1 MYINETN
8 SQIGDLIQLS
18 INDKL
23 NDYTITGVIQFRGVN
38 INEGYKAV
46 NLIKEYA
53 KRLCLLFWWL
63 KTPENNERIEQLIRG
78 ENY

>member
-23 NDYTITGVIQFRGVN
+23 NDYTITGVIQFRGVSTSD
-38 INEGYKAV
+38 GYKDFV
-46 NLIKEYA
+46 VINSSKHL
-53 KRLCLLFWWL
+53 
-63 KTPENNERIEQLIRG
+63 
-78 ENY
+78 